1 MANIPLHGLIVTN
14 DIIDDARSFG
24 GISQLHWCS
33 TDGNRIRRVLLDHK
47 IGDANFTTYDEQYRQ
62 TIHQAITDFF
72 APEDDSLRLLYFAG
86 HGYRDDNGKLY
97 LLVRDSTRKNLEGT
111 TLPAEWLKE
120 VINNSKT
127 RRKVVILDCCYSAA
141 IISKLRGMKSIGVEE
156 VIQGQGTVVIASSG
170 AAERARDGLESFTA
184 FLSQGIENGRADRDG
199 DGLVSLEEWF
209 DYARDQ
215 IKENQKPRMF
225 YTDRTSPIYIARL
238 PKTAQNAPK
247 SFEQRSELSSA
258 PPASTGD
265 SSQPALSLGQFSQPM
280 PNDTPLITP
289 IKAQSL
295 VAKVRRLPPDPF
307 HYLPQLM
314 LSIRNFDTQD
324 VAIHRITCRAENIF
338 QEQPLGG
345 GYRLAPKEQI
355 NLSLPDYLLDAL
367 NGFIVV
373 YTISLNQEP
382 MLALVAEIPT
392 ELSDLS
398 SRQGN
403 PDTASEKNS
412 DAELH
417 NPKIRPPSTPS
428 NVNL

>member
-1 MANIPLHGLIVTN
+1 M
-14 DIIDDARSFG
+14 
-24 GISQLHWCS
+24 
-33 TDGNRIRRVLLDHK
+33 
-47 IGDANFTTYDEQYRQ
+47 
-62 TIHQAITDFF
+62 
-72 APEDDSLRLLYFAG
+72 
-86 HGYRDDNGKLY
+86 
-97 LLVRDSTRKNLEGT
+97 
-111 TLPAEWLKE
+111 
-120 VINNSKT
+120 
-127 RRKVVILDCCYSAA
+127 
-141 IISKLRGMKSIGVEE
+141 
-156 VIQGQGTVVIASSG
+156 
-170 AAERARDGLESFTA
+170 
-184 FLSQGIENGRADRDG
+184 
-199 DGLVSLEEWF
+199 
-209 DYARDQ
+209 
-215 IKENQKPRMF
+215 
-225 YTDRTSPIYIARL
+225 
-238 PKTAQNAPK
+238 

-280 PNDTPLITP
+280 PNDAPLITP
-289 IKAQSL
+289 IKAQPL

-307 HYLPQLM
+307 HYLSQLM
-314 LSIRNFDTQD
+314 LSIRNFDIQD

-417 NPKIRPPSTPS
+417 NPKIRPPSRPS
-428 NVNL
+428 RGPFKRQ